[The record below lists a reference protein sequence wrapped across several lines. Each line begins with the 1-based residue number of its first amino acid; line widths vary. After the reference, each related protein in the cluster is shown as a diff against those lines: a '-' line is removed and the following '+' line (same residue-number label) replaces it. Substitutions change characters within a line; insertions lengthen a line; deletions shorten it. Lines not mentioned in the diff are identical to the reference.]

1 VGGSAAIIVGIDAY
15 VTQPLTSAVN
25 DARLFAETLVD
36 LGLVGSSDI
45 RMLTAPSDN
54 EDDLPTRKGILDALR
69 PYYTGEESVDRLF
82 VYYAGHG
89 LLTFADAARALPR
102 TALLPV
108 DVRDL
113 ADDGAILIDL
123 DSVLAR
129 LRFSGPAEQ
138 FFFIDACRDLDYED
152 SPDTTTA
159 LGWRR
164 VPPGAERKQAILYA
178 VPPLGKAQS
187 EHGGLG
193 VMTRHLVDAF
203 CGRGI
208 ALDYSDDLR
217 KYVVSPE
224 SVAAYVEKRVLE
236 TVGTVPLWQRSYILP
251 RLDHR
256 EPKTGPIREID
267 QPGAAHL
274 TLHVSPQDA
283 EFATRVQLTQMDH
296 SVCSWPPNSYGQPFA
311 VKPRRYWLEA
321 ESDAGWVDPA
331 PRRIDAREE
340 HEATIEIRPRIGGPA
355 AGPSAYGEPT
365 VGTPVYGQP
374 TVGPEAGP
382 SEPDVV
388 TVRETTESLPP
399 TAPQGT
405 IVAEAL
411 EPQST
416 VELQQID
423 PPYLSWATPQRLIQP
438 VPPGAYRIRFRLGL
452 EIFSEGE
459 VDVRDRT
466 VVTVTPTVGG
476 SPLTQELIGPYWP
489 LTQAVVSE
497 TIGPIQAGVQATA
510 LPIIGIKPFDTTHEL
525 FREFEGVVPRLD
537 PHAFGMRP
545 VSLVLA
551 IDGNR
556 WPLPASQVLRTIR
569 ATAESISGAT
579 EIPVA
584 PPGTDVPA
592 QRIALG
598 VIEAPAH
605 TFTIHVHS
613 PYVGGVT
620 LATASLHRRV
630 TVIALTFRP
639 DGSFDLSQNL
649 LRIPGLDYDELVT
662 NISYGRMLRDL
673 QLGQRLY
680 ESSELVERSG
690 GSQLLTDLLYAKWT
704 DPILSCMAAF
714 AWSDGGLPSGDL
726 LATTARNLRRY
737 FGDLPDTRIVQAL
750 AFAAEREQTLSDM
763 LNTGELP
770 VLARSAAELARYAQ
784 ERGRDNHP
792 VVALSRRVMPGQPWL
807 MSWQIQASGAAAQ
820 QMATT

>member
-1 VGGSAAIIVGIDAY
+1 MRGSAAVIVGIDAY

-36 LGLVGSSDI
+36 LGLVGGSDI

-69 PYYTGEESVDRLF
+69 PYYTGEEPVDRLF

-89 LLTFADAARALPR
+89 LLTFADAGRALPH
-102 TALLPV
+102 TALVPV

-113 ADDGAILIDL
+113 ADDGDILIDL
-123 DSVLAR
+123 DSVLDR

-138 FFFIDACRDLDYED
+138 FFFIDACRDLGYED
-152 SPDTTTA
+152 YPDTTTA
-159 LGWRR
+159 LGWRS

-217 KYVVSPE
+217 KYVVSAE

-236 TVGTVPLWQRSYILP
+236 TVGAVPLWQRSYTLP

-256 EPKTGPIREID
+256 DPKTGPIREID
-267 QPGAAHL
+267 QPGVTHL
-274 TLHVSPQDA
+274 TVYVRPQDA
-283 EFATRVQLTQMDH
+283 EVATHVRLTQMDNPV
-296 SVCSWPPNSYGQPFA
+296 SSWPPNSYRQPFA

-321 ESDAGWVDPA
+321 ESDAGWADPA
-331 PRRIDAREE
+331 QQRIDAREE
-340 HEATIEIRPRIGGPA
+340 HEATVEIRPRT
-355 AGPSAYGEPT
+355 GEPT
-365 VGTPVYGQP
+365 AGPPVYQ
-374 TVGPEAGP
+374 EAGP
-382 SEPDVV
+382 SEPDVE
-388 TVRETTESLPP
+388 TIPETTEFFRPP
-399 TAPQGT
+399 APQGT
-405 IVAEAL
+405 IIAEAL

-423 PPYLSWATPQRLIQP
+423 PPYLRWATPQRLIQP
-438 VPPGAYRIRFRLGL
+438 VPPGAYRIRFRLGR
-452 EIFSEGE
+452 EIFSQSE

-466 VVTVTPTVGG
+466 VVRVTPTIGA
-476 SPLTQELIGPYWP
+476 SPLTQELIGPSWP
-489 LTQAVVSE
+489 RTQAVVSE

-525 FREFEGVVPRLD
+525 FREFDGAVPQLD

-556 WPLPASQVLRTIR
+556 WPLPASEMLGTIR
-569 ATAESISGAT
+569 ATADSISGAT

-584 PPGTDVPA
+584 RPGTDA
-592 QRIALG
+592 RTQRIGLG
-598 VIEAPAH
+598 IIQAPAH
-605 TFTIHVHS
+605 SFTIHVRS
-613 PYVGGVT
+613 PYVGGIT
-620 LATASLHRRV
+620 LAAASLHRRV

-649 LRIPGLDYDELVT
+649 LRIPGLDYDEPVT

-680 ESSELVERSG
+680 DSSELVERSG
-690 GSQLLTDLLYAKWT
+690 GSRLLTDLLYAKWT

-714 AWSDGGLPSGDL
+714 AWSDADLPSGDL

-737 FGDLPDTRIVQAL
+737 FGDLPDTRVVQVL

-763 LNTGELP
+763 LDTSELP

-792 VVALSRRVMPGQPWL
+792 VVALSRRVMQGQPWL
-807 MSWQIQASGAAAQ
+807 MSWQVQASGTAAQ